1 MDDYKTYLEKSI
13 EMCELVLNNKYRFDK
28 VSVLNAISA
37 KKDYEQRLTE
47 YLEYISGG
55 ERSEGG
61 ELPRPTNNRN

>member
-1 MDDYKTYLEKSI
+1 MDNYRKYLEKSI
-13 EMCELVLNNKYRFDK
+13 EMCQFIIDNKLRFDRISILSA
-28 VSVLNAISA
+28 VSS

-61 ELPRPTNNRN
+61 GLPRPTNNRN